1 MSGWFPFPNQDAV
14 EKEFQ
19 TSFVKLD
26 NMLHE
31 FYTKNK
37 DNEAFI
43 GQVRSHVFNM
53 VKAFTNLETL
63 AQTVHQENLKYEAL
77 MLDMRHEVSDYKKEL
92 AVLEKEAE
100 VRIVQLHE
108 TSTGDQLNR
117 FDNLAEQQRMLVE
130 REAWLNAHLEE
141 SNKENTRLHD
151 ELIRSMKDL
160 GGCKVTIK
168 YMDKE
173 IIGRIQQL
181 QLMQQGLDKPPNT
194 LTWNTIEAEI
204 CLNRHKAVI
213 HAHSMRH
220 KGVIKKCPYRKGMVR
235 TILLH
240 RGSEGLG
247 LSITGGADHRAP
259 IIISAIH
266 PGKPADKFGGLYVGD
281 AIVVVNDID
290 LRGLSH
296 AEAVKILSSCGDELI
311 LKVAHVAGYD
321 DEHRLEKAPILEIDP
336 IPELQNR
343 NDNPGLERLQAG
355 KFLRENTLGE
365 RSSHAGS
372 ATVEARGT
380 TVVNAILAPKHGIQM
395 VSANSIDNM
404 KGSEVTEPCKPLEYY
419 MNGDSASIP
428 KITIPSTNYVPPTQ
442 QQLEMEE
449 EKREMSNGRDQDQI
463 TTAPQP
469 AAVKIATPQPGPP
482 SGGPPSASVPAM
494 SPNTDED
501 QISAP
506 LAAFSFTNNDTVKSM

>member
-77 MLDMRHEVSDYKKEL
+77 MVDMRHEVSDHKKEM

-108 TSTGDQLNR
+108 TTTGDQLNR
-117 FDNLAEQQRMLVE
+117 FNNLAEQQRMLVE

-181 QLMQQGLDKPPNT
+181 QLMQQGLDKHPNT

-266 PGKPADKFGGLYVGD
+266 PGKPADKFGGLFVGD
-281 AIVVVNDID
+281 AIVMVNDID

-296 AEAVKILSSCGDELI
+296 GEAVKILSNCGDELV

-343 NDNPGLERLQAG
+343 DNPGLERLQAG

-372 ATVEARGT
+372 GTVEARGT
-380 TVVNAILAPKHGIQM
+380 TVVDAILAPKHGLQM
-395 VSANSIDNM
+395 VSANSIETM
-404 KGSEVTEPCKPLEYY
+404 KGTDVTEPCKPLEYY
-419 MNGDSASIP
+419 MNGDKTVPSQ
-428 KITIPSTNYVPPTQ
+428 ITIPTTNFVPPTQ
-442 QQLEMEE
+442 QQLELEE
-449 EKREMSNGRDQDQI
+449 EKREISTIPSEM
-463 TTAPQP
+463 PQ
-469 AAVKIATPQPGPP
+469 AR
-482 SGGPPSASVPAM
+482 VPAV
-494 SPNTDED
+494 DED
-501 QISAP
+501 HISAP
-506 LAAFSFTNNDTVKSM
+506 LAAFSFTSNDTVRAM